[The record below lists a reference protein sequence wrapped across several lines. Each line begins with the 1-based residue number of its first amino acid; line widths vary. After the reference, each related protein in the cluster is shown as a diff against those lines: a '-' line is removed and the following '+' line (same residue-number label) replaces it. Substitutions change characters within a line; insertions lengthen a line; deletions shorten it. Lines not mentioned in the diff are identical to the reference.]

1 MLKRSGLVLTL
12 LLASALA
19 AAAMSRADTPPPT
32 DTTTTTVS
40 ATIADGVMLASVAV
54 GGMTADVATQAVES
68 AFWRPVTLRFKT
80 KTIVVDPD
88 RVGLSVPIDL
98 AVAKALTAAPG
109 TTFALRGVVDAK
121 AVSTYVAHLAERFGK
136 KPSPGRLLLRENR
149 PVVLQ
154 PVVGQVLKQRLTVAE
169 ITTELARGTRAPI
182 PLPFKFLKPAPNS
195 TAGGPVIVIRRASN
209 LLTLYDGSRY
219 VRQFKVATGQSIYPT
234 PLGVFHIV
242 VMWKNPWWYPP
253 PDPWAKGKKPTPP
266 GPGNPLGTRWMGISA
281 PGVGIHG
288 TPEADSIG
296 YSLSH
301 GCIRMLIP
309 SAEWLFDHVTVGTPV
324 YIVGA

>member
-1 MLKRSGLVLTL
+1 MLKRSGLIL
-12 LLASALA
+12 LVFLASSTAAL
-19 AAAMSRADTPPPT
+19 ADTPPPT
-32 DTTTTTVS
+32 TTTTAT
-40 ATIADGVMLASVAV
+40 ATIADGVMLASVPV
-54 GGMTADVATQAVES
+54 GGMTADVATAAVHA
-68 AFWRPVTLRFKT
+68 AFWQPVVLRAGTTTVMLDPTL
-80 KTIVVDPD
+80 
-88 RVGLSVPIDL
+88 VGLSVPVDL
-98 AVAKALTAAPG
+98 AVAKALSAPPG

-121 AVSTYVAHLAERFGK
+121 LLSTFIAHLAQRFARK
-136 KPSPGRLLLRENR
+136 AAPGRLLLRANR

-154 PVVGQVLKQRLTVAE
+154 PVVGQALKQRVTVAE
-169 ITTELARGTRAPI
+169 ITAELAQGTRTAI
-182 PLPFKFLKPAPNS
+182 GLPFKLLKPASNPV
-195 TAGGPVIVIRRASN
+195 AGAPVIVIRRASN

-219 VRQFKVATGQSIYPT
+219 VRQFRVATGQSTYPT

-266 GPGNPLGTRWMGISA
+266 GPGNPLGTRWMGLSA

-288 TPEADSIG
+288 TPESGSIG

-309 SAEWLFDHVTVGTPV
+309 SAEWLFDHVTLGTPV